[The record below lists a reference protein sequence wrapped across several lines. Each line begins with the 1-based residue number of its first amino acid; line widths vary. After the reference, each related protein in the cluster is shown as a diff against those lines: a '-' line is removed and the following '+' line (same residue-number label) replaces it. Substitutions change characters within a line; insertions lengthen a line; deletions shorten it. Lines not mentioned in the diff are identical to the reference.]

1 MTAIPLESATLEDLV
16 DRSRKGDLEAFSEV
30 VRRLHGEVRGFLAMM
45 AVASDWIDDVAQ
57 EVFIETYRGLARYEP
72 DRSFLKWVRGIARN
86 VVRRHGE
93 RQSRE
98 SRLRQD
104 AVSEWLRRRREEQ
117 PEAAPETPGGPLEA
131 LRNCLERLPE
141 HLQRMIRLQVAERM
155 SSGAIARVVER
166 SADAVRMAL
175 MRARGLLQECIE
187 ARLRKSGVV
196 S

>member
-16 DRSRKGDLEAFSEV
+16 ERSRKGDLEAFSEIV
-30 VRRLHGEVRGFLAMM
+30 GRLHGEVRGFLAMM
-45 AVASDWIDDVAQ
+45 AVGSDWIDDVAQ
-57 EVFIETYRGLARYEP
+57 EVFIETYRSLAKYEP
-72 DRSFLKWVRGIARN
+72 DRSFLKWVRGVARN

-104 AVSEWLRRRREEQ
+104 AVSEWLRRRQEER
-117 PEAAPETPGGPLEA
+117 PGDEPETPGTPLEA

-141 HLQRMIRLQVAERM
+141 HLRRMITLQHAERM
-155 SSGAIARVVER
+155 SSGAIARVMER

-175 MRARGLLQECIE
+175 MRTRGLLLSCIE
-187 ARLRKSGVV
+187 SRMRKSEAT